1 MAASVPVL
9 DVAEAQV
16 EADGL
21 GQQGQQCSLL
31 QLVVQDGCV
40 TLAPACSHISLPF
53 FVERGGGGETTPFG
67 VNLMRTQVLILG
79 CTGPFFVETQAQA
92 DHT

>member
-1 MAASVPVL
+1 VAASVPVL

-53 FVERGGGGETTPFG
+53 FVERGGGGGKYAFWRQFNEKTINYTRLHRAF
-67 VNLMRTQVLILG
+67 L
-79 CTGPFFVETQAQA
+79 C
-92 DHT
+92 

>member
-21 GQQGQQCSLL
+21 GQQGQQRSLL

-53 FVERGGGGETTPFG
+53 FVEKGRGGGGGNYAFWRQFNENTSTYTRLHRAF
-67 VNLMRTQVLILG
+67 L
-79 CTGPFFVETQAQA
+79 C
-92 DHT
+92 

>member
-1 MAASVPVL
+1 MQGVPVIVSLGIYSGFIPDVSAKVCLYRSEYYYIPVL

-21 GQQGQQCSLL
+21 GQQGQQRSLL

-40 TLAPACSHISLPF
+40 TLTPACAHIGFPL
-53 FVERGGGGETTPFG
+53 FVKVG
-67 VNLMRTQVLILG
+67 V
-79 CTGPFFVETQAQA
+79 QA